1 MNKIIARYKITYPD
15 YADGNGMS
23 QYKNLIEYDDY
34 IEDIKLKYN
43 EIALLEAEQTKYSKK
58 NEKYKECDRK
68 ISELKSYIKKNY
80 GDEFFTNKGLLYNSK
95 NNNGIMVLPEWQG
108 GEHRVILEISK

>member
-1 MNKIIARYKITYPD
+1 MKLHFLKLNKQNTV
-15 YADGNGMS
+15 
-23 QYKNLIEYDDY
+23 
-34 IEDIKLKYN
+34 
-43 EIALLEAEQTKYSKK
+43 KK

-108 GEHRVILEISK
+108 GEHRVILEIYK